1 MNQLKQLQLS
11 RHHLAGF
18 PLLLSPIKLPSQPE
32 ASSGSVD
39 HAWLKRR
46 PETVGPDRYADASVM
61 DQLAGPIS
69 SFERALT
76 IEAGPEGLSLGCRD
90 LSIQAQLDRH
100 LLVIGSSGSGKTN
113 FALMPL
119 ILAAIKQG
127 ESLVLLEAKGDISG
141 PVLEAVDRLKSAG
154 ELKDDPKVSIV
165 SFSEP
170 DISLSF
176 NPIKGVKTRS
186 RARSVMTQLSLAETP
201 GKEPFF
207 RMQAVNLGTALIG
220 NGSVKTL
227 PELADIVGSD
237 LRRLES
243 ALDGEMPSL
252 LEGLKTGGAN
262 AQTVL
267 MEAETYLLS
276 FSDEDVAAVT
286 SASEFN
292 FDLLLREQTIVI
304 LRMPEGDTRLKNIH
318 SLFVSGLFAWI
329 ADQTK
334 RGGKL
339 KRRLKVFLDEFAS
352 ALPKL
357 SDFPRVLNTSRSRGV
372 SFVAA
377 CQSLSQIN
385 SLYGSDAE
393 TVLAGFGSF
402 LALPR
407 VSQRDAEYLSHM
419 TGVITEVQYVTQG
432 DIIVGQSSQVRPA
445 LLAKEIS
452 DGQIHPT
459 LGRCATLLLADTAP
473 IQLWLRPIWEYRGF
487 EDWKSPT
494 GAYLGK
500 PLPKRKSPL
509 TVPARTHTG
518 RQGSGFTN
526 SKGMSA
532 EDLRRR
538 ISEVRA
544 KLDWDN
550 TTGSA
555 RKWWESFENEN
566 QHRMDLVLR
575 LAEELVQRKATV
587 TEFFLA
593 YVYSN
598 CDNIQANLH
607 YLDYTRVKKEEQKN
621 KRIQSSSQESAIRF
635 ESVVPVTQVASD
647 DDEEEEA
654 EEDSV
659 EFDDMDDL
667 DAEDDLGDDEEA
679 DDSPEQED
687 DVDTD

>member
-1 MNQLKQLQLS
+1 MNQLKQLHVS

-18 PLLLSPIKLPSQPE
+18 PFLLAPVKLPAPPE
-32 ASSGSVD
+32 TGRGQAD

-46 PETVGPDRYADASVM
+46 PDTIGPDRYADASV
-61 DQLAGPIS
+61 LESLTGPVS

-76 IEAGPEGLSLGCRD
+76 IEAGPDGLSLGCRD
-90 LSIQAQLDRH
+90 LAIQSQLDRH

-127 ESLVLLEAKGDISG
+127 ESLVIMEAKGDISG
-141 PVLEAVDRLKSAG
+141 PVLEAVDRLKAAG
-154 ELKDDPKVSIV
+154 DLKGDPKVAIV

-170 DISLSF
+170 DISLSH
-176 NPIKGVKTRS
+176 NPIKEVKSRS
-186 RARSVMTQLSLAETP
+186 RARSVMTQLSVAETP

-207 RMQAVNLGTALIG
+207 RLQAVNLGTALIA
-220 NGSVKTL
+220 NGSAKTL
-227 PELADIVGSD
+227 PELADIVGLD
-237 LRRLES
+237 LKRLES
-243 ALDGEMPSL
+243 ALNGEMPSL
-252 LEGLKTGGAN
+252 VEGLRTGGAN

-286 SASEFN
+286 NTSEFK
-292 FDLLLREQTIVI
+292 FDSLLGEQTIVI
-304 LRMPEGDTRLKNIH
+304 LRMPEGDGRLKTIH
-318 SLFVSGLFAWI
+318 SLFVSGLFAWA

-339 KRRLKVFLDEFAS
+339 KRHVKVFLDEFAS

-357 SDFPRVLNTSRSRGV
+357 GEFPRVLNTSRSRGI

-385 SLYGSDAE
+385 SLYGADAE

-432 DIIVGQSSQVRPA
+432 DIIVGRSSHVRPA
-445 LLAKEIS
+445 LLPKEIS

-459 LGRCATLLLADTAP
+459 LGRCSTLLLADAPP
-473 IQLWLRPIWEYRGF
+473 IQVWLRPIWEYKGF

-500 PLPKRKSPL
+500 PLPKRGRPLAGPASSPS
-509 TVPARTHTG
+509 G
-518 RQGSGFTN
+518 RSGAGFTN
-526 SKGMSA
+526 THGMSDD
-532 EDLRRR
+532 EVTKR
-538 ISEVRA
+538 IAQVKAR
-544 KLDWDN
+544 LDWAN

-555 RKWWESFENEN
+555 RKWWESFEHEN
-566 QHRMDLVLR
+566 RSRLPHVLR
-575 LAEELVQRKATV
+575 LAEELAQRKATV

-607 YLDYTRVKKEEQKN
+607 YLDYTRVKKEEQK
-621 KRIQSSSQESAIRF
+621 KRVERSCLESKVVVESAG
-635 ESVVPVTQVASD
+635 PVIQMGTGEDDMEDEDSD
-647 DDEEEEA
+647 DFDDLLDMDA
-654 EEDSV
+654 EEDAARG
-659 EFDDMDDL
+659 EE
-667 DAEDDLGDDEEA
+667 DADTPEPEDRSDRD
-679 DDSPEQED
+679 
-687 DVDTD
+687 